1 MSKLDK
7 ALYFARK
14 QVEHSSPYVW
24 GGQGEKLAKLT
35 APRLAQMETSADNA
49 ARVIKFIYN
58 HLKLFDKHT
67 KIFDCSGLICC
78 ALIYAG
84 VLPKGSDYT
93 AAGLYDK
100 FNKIMFAARRAGDL
114 IYKLDSS
121 GNVTHVGICISD
133 SEVIEAKGRDYGC
146 IISQIGD
153 SWTRANRPEY

>member
-1 MSKLDK
+1 MGKLDK

-35 APRLAQMETSADNA
+35 ALRLAQMETSADNA
-49 ARVIKFIYN
+49 ARVIKFIFA
-58 HLKLFDKHT
+58 HLKVFDKHT

-100 FNKIMFAARRAGDL
+100 FNKIMFAARCAGDL

-133 SEVIEAKGRDYGC
+133 SEVIEMKGRDYGC
-146 IISQIGD
+146 IISQIND

>member
-1 MSKLDK
+1 MGKLEK

-35 APRLAQMETSADNA
+35 VLKLAQMETSADNA
-49 ARVIKFIYN
+49 ARVIKFIFN

-93 AAGLYDK
+93 AAALYAK
-100 FNKIMFAARRAGDL
+100 FNKILFAARRAGDL
-114 IYKLDSS
+114 IYKVDSS
-121 GNVTHVGICISD
+121 GNISHTGICISN
-133 SEVIEAKGRDYGC
+133 SEVIEMKGRDFGAV
-146 IISQIGD
+146 ISTITD

>member
-24 GGQGEKLAKLT
+24 GAQGEKLAKLT
-35 APRLAQMETSADNA
+35 VPRLAQMETSADNA

-133 SEVIEAKGRDYGC
+133 SEVIEEKGRDYGC
-146 IISQIGD
+146 IISQIND
-153 SWTRANRPEY
+153 SWARANRPKY

>member
-49 ARVIKFIYN
+49 ARVIKFIFT

-67 KIFDCSGLICC
+67 KIFDCSGLIVC

-114 IYKLDSS
+114 IYKLDSF
-121 GNVTHVGICISD
+121 GNITHVGICISD

-146 IISQIGD
+146 IISQINN

>member
-49 ARVIKFIYN
+49 ARVIKFIYS

-100 FNKIMFAARRAGDL
+100 FNKIMFVARRAGDL

-146 IISQIGD
+146 IISQIND

>member
-1 MSKLDK
+1 
-7 ALYFARK
+7 
-14 QVEHSSPYVW
+14 
-24 GGQGEKLAKLT
+24 
-35 APRLAQMETSADNA
+35 METSADNA
-49 ARVIKFIYN
+49 ARVIKFIYS

-78 ALIYAG
+78 VLIYAG

-100 FNKIMFAARRAGDL
+100 FNKIMFVARRAGDL
-114 IYKLDSS
+114 IYKVDNS

-146 IISQIGD
+146 IISQIND

>member
-7 ALYFARK
+7 TLYFARK
-14 QVEHSSPYVW
+14 QVEHVSPYVW

-49 ARVIKFIYN
+49 ARVIKFIFN

-100 FNKIMFAARRAGDL
+100 FNKILFAARRAGDL
-114 IYKLDSS
+114 IYKLDSN

-133 SEVIEAKGRDYGC
+133 TEVIEMKGRDYGAV
-146 IISQIGD
+146 ISTITD

>member
-1 MSKLDK
+1 
-7 ALYFARK
+7 
-14 QVEHSSPYVW
+14 
-24 GGQGEKLAKLT
+24 
-35 APRLAQMETSADNA
+35 METSADNA
-49 ARVIKFIYN
+49 ARVIKFIFN

-100 FNKIMFAARRAGDL
+100 FNKIMLAARRAGDL

-121 GNVTHVGICISD
+121 GNVTHIGICISD

-146 IISQIGD
+146 IISQINAT
-153 SWTRANRPEY
+153 WTRANRPEY

>member
-35 APRLAQMETSADNA
+35 ALRLAQMETSADNA
-49 ARVIKFIYN
+49 ARVIKFIFN
-58 HLKLFDKHT
+58 HLKLFDKQT

-146 IISQIGD
+146 IISQIND

>member
-7 ALYFARK
+7 VLYFARK
-14 QVEHSSPYVW
+14 QVEHSAPYVW

-35 APRLAQMETSADNA
+35 APRLTQMETSADNA
-49 ARVIKFIYN
+49 ARVIKFIFN

-67 KIFDCSGLICC
+67 KIFDCSGLIFC

-84 VLPKGSDYT
+84 LLPKGSDYT

-146 IISQIGD
+146 IISQISD

>member
-14 QVEHSSPYVW
+14 QVEHTSPYVW

-35 APRLAQMETSADNA
+35 APRLAQMEMSADNA
-49 ARVIKFIYN
+49 ARVIKFIYT

-114 IYKLDSS
+114 IYKVDSS

-133 SEVIEAKGRDYGC
+133 CEVIEAKGRNYGC
-146 IISQIGD
+146 IISQIDD
-153 SWTRANRPEY
+153 SWKRANRPEY

>member
-1 MSKLDK
+1 MDKLDK

-35 APRLAQMETSADNA
+35 ALRLAQMETSADNA
-49 ARVIKFIYN
+49 ARVIKFIYS

-78 ALIYAG
+78 ALIYAR

-133 SEVIEAKGRDYGC
+133 CEVIEAKGRNYGC
-146 IISQIGD
+146 IISQIDD
-153 SWTRANRPEY
+153 SWKRANRPEY

>member
-49 ARVIKFIYN
+49 ARVIKFIFN
-58 HLKLFDKHT
+58 NLKAFDKHT

-133 SEVIEAKGRDYGC
+133 SEVIEMKGRDYGC
-146 IISQIGD
+146 IISQIND

>member
-35 APRLAQMETSADNA
+35 ALRLAQMETSADNA

-100 FNKIMFAARRAGDL
+100 FNKIMFAARQAGDL

-121 GNVTHVGICISD
+121 GNITHVGICISD

-146 IISQIGD
+146 IISQISD

>member
-1 MSKLDK
+1 MSRLDK

-14 QVEHSSPYVW
+14 QVEHSSLYVW
-24 GGQGEKLAKLT
+24 GGQGEKLSKLT

-49 ARVIKFIYN
+49 ARVIKFIFN
-58 HLKLFDKHT
+58 HLKMFDKHT

-84 VLPKGSDYT
+84 VLTKGSDYT

-133 SEVIEAKGRDYGC
+133 SEVIEMKGRDYGC
-146 IISQIGD
+146 IITQIND

>member
-14 QVEHSSPYVW
+14 QVEHAAPYVW
-24 GGQGEKLAKLT
+24 SGQGEKLAKLT

-49 ARVIKFIYN
+49 ARVIKFIYS

-78 ALIYAG
+78 VLIYAG

-114 IYKLDSS
+114 IYKVDSF

-133 SEVIEAKGRDYGC
+133 CEVIEEKGRDYGC
-146 IISQIGD
+146 IISQIND
-153 SWTRANRPEY
+153 SWIRANRPEY